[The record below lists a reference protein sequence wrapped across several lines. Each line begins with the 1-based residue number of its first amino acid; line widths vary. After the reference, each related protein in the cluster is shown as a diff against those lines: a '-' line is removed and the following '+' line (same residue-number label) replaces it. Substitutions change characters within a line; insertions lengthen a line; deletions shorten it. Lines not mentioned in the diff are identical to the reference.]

1 MQQTAFICMLP
12 SFITIFLTGA
22 TSGISPAGEVCLI
35 RISCSRAYSQKAAR
49 RRRVPAFGEWNYY
62 YYSGERATPAATAAA
77 PEWCAAAPE
86 MEASSDVWFKY
97 SPPPRKPPA
106 PRSRKARQGPP
117 AERKAGG
124 GKRATP
130 ARSSDSDAVAPSSSP
145 ARARAR
151 ARAPA
156 KASGGGVARRPVDAD
171 LYQAVPPPDF
181 APDYGGYEPRRE
193 WE

>member
-1 MQQTAFICMLP
+1 M
-12 SFITIFLTGA
+12 
-22 TSGISPAGEVCLI
+22 
-35 RISCSRAYSQKAAR
+35 
-49 RRRVPAFGEWNYY
+49 PAFGEWNYY

-97 SPPPRKPPA
+97 SPPP

-145 ARARAR
+145 ARARARAR

-193 WE
+193 WVRMCVEHSLLVHD